1 MVREGKTGVGAT
13 WFRSQTVALT
23 VIVDYA
29 CCVSFSLSF
38 VQLTIAIA
46 CAGYNAVASAR
57 RQAGG
62 WQVGEGGAGG
72 QDEGRTRVASSF
84 FVCLARRAAIQV
96 QELLTGIANSRLASA
111 ADY

>member
-1 MVREGKTGVGAT
+1 MNSGWSGKGEEEGAT

-57 RQAGG
+57 RQADRRHGRKGG
-62 WQVGEGGAGG
+62 NRAGG
-72 QDEGRTRVASSF
+72 GGFRTRAGHV
-84 FVCLARRAAIQV
+84 
-96 QELLTGIANSRLASA
+96 
-111 ADY
+111 